1 MPRPAGCDPIRPGV
15 IDHEEILRKLSICD
29 CGLVD
34 ALVADAR
41 ARLAVSGLD
50 PRTFALVQVGA
61 LVAVDAAPPSYLDA
75 IETARDAGAGD
86 DEIVGA
92 LVAAIPAVGQ
102 SRAVS
107 AAPKLALALGYDV
120 GLALEERS

>member
-1 MPRPAGCDPIRPGV
+1 MPWPPRCDAIGAGV
-15 IDHEEILRKLSICD
+15 TDHEEILRKLSICD

-34 ALVADAR
+34 ALVADPQ
-41 ARLAVSGLD
+41 ARLALSSLD
-50 PRTFALVQVGA
+50 PRTFALVQLGA

-75 IETARDAGAGD
+75 IEAARDAGAGD

-92 LVAAIPAVGQ
+92 LLAATPAVGQ
-102 SRAVS
+102 SRVVS

-120 GLALEERS
+120 GLALEERR

>member
-1 MPRPAGCDPIRPGV
+1 V
-15 IDHEEILRKLSICD
+15 TDHVEILRKLSICD

-34 ALVADAR
+34 SLVADPQ
-41 ARLAVSGLD
+41 ARLAVSSLD
-50 PRTFALVQVGA
+50 PRTFALAQLAA

-75 IETARDAGAGD
+75 IGAAREAGAGD

-102 SRAVS
+102 SRVVS

-120 GLALEERS
+120 GLALEERR